1 MQKKKSRRKEKICV
15 GVIGYAIF
23 LIYSMWPVYRLRDGY
38 HSFYG
43 VFRLLSQKGAAA
55 LTDSCRDVWDGNM
68 GAIKIQVGLFVIMQ
82 IVAVLYLILLILNKY
97 RYIQPVV
104 IGIAIT
110 EMFLSDYAAYG
121 TVADNV
127 MAFMFFMPMVV
138 MSLLELALQKM
149 IDVYDEALAR
159 SRNYE
164 VQEQEKK
171 EEAHRRLDFPGKYT
185 KLFYHMIWKNF
196 RSDWKDYRLFLLCGI
211 MVGTLAFSGLG
222 AYEMLSSS
230 HRADLSM
237 YGGEGLGRIL
247 INAMIPLAACCL
259 FLMVFVLIFYL
270 RKWIQN
276 YSIFVTLGIR
286 RKALWTI
293 AGLEIGLGFVFSYIG
308 GVIVGNGVLLLFRK
322 IVGNMV
328 GDQINL
334 SYASKTTYL
343 VSLAVLFLVY
353 LVSLMATRD
362 IVSDFNLI
370 SAATRNV
377 AKEKM
382 PRRFLKIITVIGAAI
397 CGYSAISYSKIY
409 NYEKITLMLALFVG
423 LFLLY
428 RFGGTLLLR
437 KDKASKG
444 YLGTLLKRNDRYHR
458 SKTTAWYL
466 AALTALHICGM
477 FYFAFQSVSVTVAEQ
492 PESLFPYDFMCISY
506 DEDQKTFENLEK
518 QYGAK
523 VTTYPMVRISNSDKT
538 EKNEGYYEKRIQG
551 QQIGI
556 SESTYHALKKAIDP
570 DYKPHFLHL
579 DAKGEKVYL
588 VHQQDRSVKAQPIDW
603 TFSKKKPNIHVGIVC
618 EGYTP
623 YEHFSEETTYQQR
636 TIAGEEIGSLT
647 GCFRDGKLENL
658 VVFSDAFFTKAQNL
672 WKTTNVL
679 NGSFIKKKTDAIE
692 GLTVKQGPTKLV
704 LVNSKAKDHKAI
716 KRELEKFQEKHKE
729 DQAYD
734 AEIANYY
741 AKDESVKD
749 LRTERMMKLIVNLF
763 VTATMLFIS
772 MFLVYIKVLSELDE
786 KNKRAEFFTCMGMRK
801 KERIRILLGELHLMF
816 WLPGAFTAL
825 VTAVFTGITFY
836 VRMYTNAVKLQFIT
850 HAVWLWGGYILVE
863 LLFMWLLGKFMV
875 RKVEKD
881 DE

>member
-1 MQKKKSRRKEKICV
+1 
-15 GVIGYAIF
+15 
-23 LIYSMWPVYRLRDGY
+23 
-38 HSFYG
+38 
-43 VFRLLSQKGAAA
+43 
-55 LTDSCRDVWDGNM
+55 
-68 GAIKIQVGLFVIMQ
+68 
-82 IVAVLYLILLILNKY
+82 
-97 RYIQPVV
+97 
-104 IGIAIT
+104 
-110 EMFLSDYAAYG
+110 
-121 TVADNV
+121 
-127 MAFMFFMPMVV
+127 
-138 MSLLELALQKM
+138 
-149 IDVYDEALAR
+149 
-159 SRNYE
+159 
-164 VQEQEKK
+164 
-171 EEAHRRLDFPGKYT
+171 
-185 KLFYHMIWKNF
+185 MIWKNF

-343 VSLAVLFLVY
+343 VSFAVLFLVY

-428 RFGGTLLLR
+428 RFGGALLLR

-538 EKNEGYYEKRIQG
+538 EKNEGYYEERIQG

-588 VHQQDRSVKAQPIDW
+588 VHQQDRSVKAQPVDW

-618 EGYTP
+618 EGYMP
-623 YEHFSEETTYQQR
+623 YEHYSEETTYQQR

-679 NGSFIKKKTDAIE
+679 NGSFIKKKTDDCEA
-692 GLTVKQGPTKLV
+692 GTDKTGVDKQ
-704 LVNSKAKDHKAI
+704 
-716 KRELEKFQEKHKE
+716 
-729 DQAYD
+729 
-734 AEIANYY
+734 
-741 AKDESVKD
+741 
-749 LRTERMMKLIVNLF
+749 
-763 VTATMLFIS
+763 
-772 MFLVYIKVLSELDE
+772 
-786 KNKRAEFFTCMGMRK
+786 
-801 KERIRILLGELHLMF
+801 
-816 WLPGAFTAL
+816 
-825 VTAVFTGITFY
+825 
-836 VRMYTNAVKLQFIT
+836 
-850 HAVWLWGGYILVE
+850 
-863 LLFMWLLGKFMV
+863 
-875 RKVEKD
+875 
-881 DE
+881 